1 MDQDFDQDGMDLVVG
16 GKKSLGE
23 LEQIVERGLQA
34 FYAAGLAL
42 RIIKEEKLY
51 LGSHDNFAAYCTERF
66 DLRRSHYK
74 RLIQAAYV
82 IDNLKKAPIG
92 ATETSPIG
100 DAQMAPMGAI
110 GLHNGEQNP
119 LPINERQVRP
129 LTRLKDPDDQAD
141 AWQMAIETA
150 PGGRITAKHVASV
163 VAGMLPKP
171 KPAPRTLP
179 NVDTY
184 NPEESLSVPAWWH
197 DIIQGVF
204 NAIADVAETD
214 PDEVANLD
222 KTVAVKS
229 IRMIEAFIKEF

>member
-1 MDQDFDQDGMDLVVG
+1 MV
-16 GKKSLGE
+16 
-23 LEQIVERGLQA
+23 
-34 FYAAGLAL
+34 
-42 RIIKEEKLY
+42 
-51 LGSHDNFAAYCTERF
+51 
-66 DLRRSHYK
+66 
-74 RLIQAAYV
+74 
-82 IDNLKKAPIG
+82 
-92 ATETSPIG
+92 
-100 DAQMAPMGAI
+100 PMGTI

-129 LTRLKDPDDQAD
+129 LTKLKDPDDQAD

-171 KPAPRTLP
+171 KPAPRTLSSI
-179 NVDTY
+179 DTY
-184 NPEESLSVPAWWH
+184 DPKDSLSVPVWWH

-229 IRMIEAFIKEF
+229 IRMIEAYIKEF